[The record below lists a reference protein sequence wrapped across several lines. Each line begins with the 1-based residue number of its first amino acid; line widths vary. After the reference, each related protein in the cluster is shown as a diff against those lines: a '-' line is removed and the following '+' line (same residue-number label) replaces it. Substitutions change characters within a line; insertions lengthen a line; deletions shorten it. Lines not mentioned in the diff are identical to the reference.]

1 MPPVAHDALA
11 VSRKIKSKSFSVRLQ
26 INGSQLIMNKMIL
39 PPKQLFLIDSLGG
52 MLSALLLGV
61 VLARFETTFG
71 MPRKVLYF
79 LSCLACVYAVYSFL
93 SYWRIKENWRPYMQA
108 IAIANLL
115 YCCLTVGLVIYHR
128 QELTKLGL
136 IYFLLEVVVIIS
148 LIIMELKTVSGFLR
162 EKV

>member
-1 MPPVAHDALA
+1 
-11 VSRKIKSKSFSVRLQ
+11 
-26 INGSQLIMNKMIL
+26 MNKKTL
-39 PPKQLFLIDSLGG
+39 APKQLFLIDGLGA

-71 MPRKVLYF
+71 MPLKALYF

-93 SYWRIKENWRPYMQA
+93 SYWRIRENWRPYMQA
-108 IAIANLL
+108 IAIANLF
-115 YCCLTVGLVIYHR
+115 YCCLTMGLVIYHR

-136 IYFLLEVVVIIS
+136 LYFLLEVVVIIG
-148 LIIMELKTVSGFLR
+148 LIIMELKTVSEFLG